1 METDHPILALD
12 HGDARIGVA
21 ATDPVGIM
29 AHPVETIQV
38 KTTDAIERVA
48 ELVAQ
53 RQIKQIVLGLPLN
66 MNGTAGPAAIKVRK
80 FGNLLK
86 KRLPETPLHYCDE
99 TMTTMAAAEKLH
111 QAGRNAKKQKS
122 VIDQAAAVEI
132 LNNWLGYVD
141 G

>member
-1 METDHPILALD
+1 MDTEHPVLCLD

-38 KTTDAIERVA
+38 KTTDVIERVA
-48 ELVAQ
+48 ELVEL
-53 RQIKQIVLGLPLN
+53 RQVKQIVLGLPLN
-66 MNGTAGPAAIKVRK
+66 MSGNEGPSAIKVRK

-86 KRLPETPLHYCDE
+86 KRLPEIPLHYCDE

-111 QAGRNAKKQKS
+111 QAGKNAKKQKG

-132 LNNWLGYVD
+132 LNNWLGQNY
-141 G
+141 

>member
-1 METDHPILALD
+1 MDTEHPVLALD

-38 KTTDAIERVA
+38 QTTDVIERVA
-48 ELVAQ
+48 EIVRE

-66 MNGTAGPAAIKVRK
+66 MNGTEGPSAIKVRK
-80 FGNLLK
+80 FGKLIRE
-86 KRLPETPLHYCDE
+86 RLPDIPLHFCDE

-111 QAGRNAKKQKS
+111 QAGKNAKQQKFM
-122 VIDQAAAVEI
+122 IDQAAAVEI
-132 LNNWLGYVD
+132 LNTWLGHI
-141 G
+141 

>member
-38 KTTDAIERVA
+38 KTTDVIERVA